1 MDPNRILP
9 NRVRHGLSLGS
20 MRRGCHGLTPTA
32 TGAYADSMSR
42 RRRNPH
48 TIERVVKVCGP
59 KNCARVRATVDTG
72 ATTTFVTERLARLV
86 GIESNGSGGKVHTA
100 NGTVRAWGARA
111 KVCMN
116 DKGCGCLTGNVGVL
130 PAKGFGTTQ
139 MLIGQD
145 YLEASKALI
154 DCKSRTIRCQRRRRT
169 S

>member
-1 MDPNRILP
+1 
-9 NRVRHGLSLGS
+9 
-20 MRRGCHGLTPTA
+20 LTTTA
-32 TGAYADSMSR
+32 TGAYPDRMSR
-42 RRRNPH
+42 RRRNSH

-59 KNCARVRATVDTG
+59 KKCANVRATVDTG
-72 ATTTFVTERLARLV
+72 ATTTFVTERLARMV

-100 NGTVRAWGARA
+100 NGTTRSWGGRA
-111 KVCMN
+111 KLCMK
-116 DKGCGCLTGNVGVL
+116 DKGCGCLIGNVGVL

-154 DCKSRTIRCQRRRRT
+154 DCKSRTIRCRRRRRA